1 MIDSMDMEYA
11 NIIQDKST
19 KDIGRKIKDKELEK
33 NSGLMEV
40 LTKVNIKMISL
51 MDMGN

>member
-11 NIIQDKST
+11 NITLDKYT
-19 KDIGRKIKDKELEK
+19 KDIGRKISDKALEK

-40 LTKVNIKMISL
+40 LTKVGIKV
-51 MDMGN
+51 